1 MTQGWAVLNVKW
13 LSPSS
18 LFKCYKVECVSA
30 SVTGLIKRFDRFCQ
44 TALLFQKFQCFLTTL
59 CLNLCLAFVLNATY
73 WFYYSPLTSLE
84 IISLLYSPFSMFK
97 TGELNSVN
105 KYLPPCFYKQSLYN
119 LSSRFPKL
127 ERISSVCVK
136 KATMMGQSSTGLSG
150 ISW

>member
-1 MTQGWAVLNVKW
+1 
-13 LSPSS
+13 
-18 LFKCYKVECVSA
+18 
-30 SVTGLIKRFDRFCQ
+30 
-44 TALLFQKFQCFLTTL
+44 
-59 CLNLCLAFVLNATY
+59 
-73 WFYYSPLTSLE
+73 
-84 IISLLYSPFSMFK
+84 MFK